1 MTTEW
6 ARLIAEDWRESVE
19 ENTQQDIEAALAEFG
34 RQMAVHFE
42 VYFDGD
48 DARLSLAQ
56 VFRETADEIEAST
69 GRLIVNGRNLKKRL
83 EAGTPE

>member
-1 MTTEW
+1 
-6 ARLIAEDWRESVE
+6 
-19 ENTQQDIEAALAEFG
+19 
-34 RQMAVHFE
+34 MAVHFE